1 MEIIERP
8 SELSRMTEPALRAW
22 LEARLMELFEEG
34 IRVQFWIVEPG
45 DEVLTVGWL
54 ACWGQEPDASVS
66 VEDLLAVVEYVEE
79 QPSFF
84 AAVVPANHEA
94 GLILIVPKT
103 AALDLDLWKQFQQ
116 VSVTLEATLI

>member
-1 MEIIERP
+1 MDVIERL
-8 SELSRMTEPALRAW
+8 SELNRVPNDALRTW

-34 IRVQFWIVEPG
+34 IRVQCWIVEPG

-54 ACWGQEPDASVS
+54 ACWGQEPDATASL
-66 VEDLLAVVEYVEE
+66 EDLLTVVEYVEE

-103 AALDLDLWKQFQQ
+103 AALDADLWKQLQQ
-116 VSVTLEATLI
+116 VSVTLEAVMT

>member
-8 SELSRMTEPALRAW
+8 SELNRLTEPALRAW
-22 LEARLMELFEEG
+22 LEARLVELSEED

-45 DEVLTVGWL
+45 DDVLVAGWL
-54 ACWGQEPDASVS
+54 ACWGQEPDATASL
-66 VEDLLAVVEYVEE
+66 EDLLTVVEYVEE

-103 AALDLDLWKQFQQ
+103 AALDRDLWKQFQQ